1 MRSPKPSSGRRPVRL
16 EIAYHT
22 RYDYDPPVRDGTTAL
37 RLRPVSRPGLAVYR
51 SLISAEPGIA
61 TASYLDGWGSAV
73 DIVECPGSHDSILF
87 RVTASVETNPMET
100 PGVMTAAEEYWYR
113 RDSERV
119 RMAAVA
125 GLGWGL
131 VQPSWT
137 AVESALAWL
146 PQRFVYD
153 VGATDALTP
162 IEQVI
167 AQGAGVCQ
175 DFAHIYLALLR
186 SWGIYARYVSGYFFS
201 APPETE
207 RIDVEAMHAWVE
219 AFRPGFGWVGLDA
232 THGQYTDDRYVPVGY
247 GRDYDDV
254 RPVRGVI
261 RGQTLQR
268 QATRLQMEQVQQ

>member
-1 MRSPKPSSGRRPVRL
+1 VRL
-16 EIAYHT
+16 EIAYQT
-22 RYDYDPPVRDGTTAL
+22 RYDYNPPVRDGTTAL
-37 RLRPVSRPGLAVYR
+37 RLRPVSRPGLTVFKSMVA
-51 SLISAEPGIA
+51 AQPGIA
-61 TASYLDGWGSAV
+61 TASYRDGWGTAV

-87 RVTASVETNPMET
+87 QVAATVETSPIET
-100 PGVMTAAEEYWYR
+100 AAALTAAEEYWFS
-113 RDSERV
+113 RDSDRV
-119 RMAAVA
+119 RSSAVTA
-125 GLGWGL
+125 LGWGL

-146 PQRFVYD
+146 PQRFVYEL
-153 VGATDALTP
+153 GATDAATP
-162 IEQVI
+162 IETVI

-186 SWGIYARYVSGYFFS
+186 SWGFHARYVSGYFFS
-201 APPETE
+201 APPETAK
-207 RIDVEAMHAWVE
+207 IDVEAMHAWVE
-219 AFRPGFGWVGLDA
+219 VFRPGFGWVGLDA

-261 RGQTLQR
+261 KGQTLQS